1 MIGWVVGASGTWGGA
16 VGREILE
23 RGFDLVALGR
33 TEPADLATR
42 AAKLGRCF
50 TFVHLDLASSDEERS
65 PVVAAALAVSVPDVL
80 VVASAA
86 TSVPRASLA
95 QTNYL
100 APAGLIE
107 QVAEAMRGR
116 GSGRIGVFVGQNAR
130 LGMAGAGEFSASQAA
145 LWTWCE
151 GLQDELRREG
161 KVSLTRVIPPRA
173 ASRTQAYLAVRSGH
187 QARLH
192 APKAGPLVAAILAGK
207 RHAGRRPILAALA
220 MMAR

>member
-1 MIGWVVGASGTWGGA
+1 VIGWVVGASGTWGGA
-16 VGREILE
+16 VGRELLD
-23 RGFDLVALGR
+23 RGFDVVALGR
-33 TEPADLATR
+33 TEPADLVAR
-42 AAKLGRCF
+42 ANELGRSF
-50 TFVHLDLASSDEERS
+50 TFVRLDLASPDQDRAAA
-65 PVVAAALAVSVPDVL
+65 VAAALAVSVPDVL

-86 TSVPRASLA
+86 TDAPRASLVQA
-95 QTNYL
+95 NYL
-100 APAGLIE
+100 APAALVE
-107 QVAEAMRGR
+107 QVAEAMRRR

-130 LGMAGAGEFSASQAA
+130 LGMAGAGEFSASQGA

-173 ASRTQAYLAVRSGH
+173 ASRTQAYLAAQSGRN
-187 QARLH
+187 ARLH

-220 MMAR
+220 MIAR

>member
-1 MIGWVVGASGTWGGA
+1 VIGWVVGVSGTWGGA
-16 VGREILE
+16 VGRELLE

-42 AAKLGRCF
+42 AAELGRSF
-50 TFVHLDLASSDEERS
+50 TFVHLDLASPDEERA
-65 PVVAAALAVSVPDVL
+65 PIVEDALAVSVPDVL

-86 TSVPRASLA
+86 TGVPRASLA
-95 QTNYL
+95 QLNYL
-100 APAGLIE
+100 APAALIE

-151 GLQDELRREG
+151 GLQDELRRELRPISPSG
-161 KVSLTRVIPPRA
+161 AGTRPVSMRPRP
-173 ASRTQAYLAVRSGH
+173 VRSSRRSWP
-187 QARLH
+187 AS
-192 APKAGPLVAAILAGK
+192 AMPV
-207 RHAGRRPILAALA
+207 AGRSSPHSR
-220 MMAR
+220 

>member
-16 VGREILE
+16 TGRELLD

-33 TEPADLATR
+33 TEPTELVAR
-42 AAKLGRCF
+42 AAELGRSF
-50 TFVHLDLASSDEERS
+50 TFVHLDLASSDEESS
-65 PVVAAALAVSVPDVL
+65 PVAAALGVSVPDVL

-86 TSVPRASLA
+86 TDAPRASLVQA
-95 QTNYL
+95 NYL
-100 APAGLIE
+100 APAALIE
-107 QVAEAMRGR
+107 QVVEAMRRR
-116 GSGRIGVFVGQNAR
+116 GSGRIGVLVGQNAR

-173 ASRTQAYLAVRSGH
+173 ASRTQAYLAARSGH

-192 APKAGPLVAAILAGK
+192 APKAGPLVAAILVGK